1 MTLDLLARMR
11 DSLQLNGLS
20 VKSQDAY
27 LRAVRLLCAHSG
39 CAPDQI
45 TEEHL
50 RRYFL
55 YRRNESRWSPSVG
68 SSPHGH
74 RDSPRLRPAARPDS
88 RAETRS
94 DLLPLRRKT
103 AIHRHAPARRLRHPH
118 HRTARETDM
127 T

>member
-1 MTLDLLARMR
+1 MHAAIRGVAGSEVMNPDLLARIR

-20 VKSQDAY
+20 VKTQDAF

-55 YRRNESRWSPSVG
+55 YSPQ
-68 SSPHGH
+68 
-74 RDSPRLRPAARPDS
+74 
-88 RAETRS
+88 
-94 DLLPLRRKT
+94 
-103 AIHRHAPARRLRHPH
+103 
-118 HRTARETDM
+118 
-127 T
+127 